1 MTDQRIQQDAICYQW
16 FKQRLILSVG
26 IGVWAGKE
34 TEKRKGKEEK
44 GREGGIK
51 RSTFFWCP
59 DTDKP
64 QTITIRTETP

>member
-1 MTDQRIQQDAICYQW
+1 M
-16 FKQRLILSVG
+16 KG
-26 IGVWAGKE
+26 
-34 TEKRKGKEEK
+34 KGKEEK

-51 RSTFFWCP
+51 RSTLFWCP